1 MDESHYI
8 GEYVDSYGVWNL
20 YYYIARY
27 SNNRIALELEHKYV
41 EDGLENF
48 EPYAMVT
55 INLPDASIPE
65 NLFSDSCGTDEHQE
79 HAFINGDLDERF
91 KQWLRDKNVISY
103 PLRTVKYNYGTYE
116 LCEILVK

>member
-1 MDESHYI
+1 MEDGYKYI
-8 GEYVDSYGVWNL
+8 GDYQDEYTDGAQPL
-20 YYYIARY
+20 YYSIGRY
-27 SNNRIALELEHKYV
+27 FNDRIALEIYN
-41 EDGLENF
+41 EDD
-48 EPYAMVT
+48 EPYAVVT

-65 NLFSDSCGTDEHQE
+65 NEFSDSCGTDVHQE

-91 KQWLRDKNVISY
+91 KQWLRDKNIISY